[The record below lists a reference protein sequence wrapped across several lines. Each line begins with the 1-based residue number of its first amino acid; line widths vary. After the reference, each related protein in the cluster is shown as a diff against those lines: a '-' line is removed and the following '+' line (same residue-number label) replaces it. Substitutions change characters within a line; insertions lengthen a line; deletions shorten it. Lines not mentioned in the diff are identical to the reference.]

1 MTLKKLRQI
10 LKSLGDDTRLRIVNL
25 LSEEELTVTEICSA
39 LKINQP
45 AVSKH
50 LVRLRLLKIVNDRR
64 EGNCIYYSPASDV
77 ELGKIINF
85 LLSEFNNMEVF
96 KKDRES
102 LHKYR
107 KK

>member
-1 MTLKKLRQI
+1 
-10 LKSLGDDTRLRIVNL
+10 
-25 LSEEELTVTEICSA
+25 
-39 LKINQP
+39 
-45 AVSKH
+45 
-50 LVRLRLLKIVNDRR
+50 LKIVNDRR